1 MEQSPV
7 VAAGSLA
14 NPIVAVLIPCHN
26 EEAAIGKVVADFRLA
41 LPDATVFVYDNNCTD
56 RTAEIARKAGAIV
69 RQETQPG
76 KGNVVRRMFAD
87 IEADVFVL
95 VDGDDTYDASAAPML
110 IDRLLANS
118 LDMINASRVETCQAA
133 YRRGH
138 RFGNRFLTA
147 VVASVF
153 GKRLGDMLSG
163 YRVFSRRFVKSF
175 PSLSSGFEIETELTV
190 HALELRLPIAEVPVS
205 YRDRPAGSV
214 SKLRTY
220 SDGFR
225 ILRMIIRLIKEEK
238 PLQFFS
244 FFFASF
250 ATTAIVLNV
259 PVILTYME
267 TGLVP
272 RFPTAILGTG
282 LMLLAFLSL
291 TCGFVLDTVTR
302 GRIELKRMH
311 YLSIPL
317 RFNPPRA
324 TAAKLASVRM
334 PGARVRS

>member
-1 MEQSPV
+1 MEQTPI
-7 VAAGSLA
+7 AAGGSLA
-14 NPIVAVLIPCHN
+14 SPVIAVLIPCHN
-26 EEAAIGKVVADFRLA
+26 EEAAIGKVVADFRQA
-41 LPDATVFVYDNNCTD
+41 LPDATIFVYDNNCTD

-69 RQETQPG
+69 RQESQPG

-118 LDMINASRVETCQAA
+118 LDMINASRVETCEAA
-133 YRRGH
+133 YRPGH
-138 RFGNRFLTA
+138 RFGNRFLTG

-190 HALELRLPIAEVPVS
+190 HALELRLPIAEVPVP

-244 FFFASF
+244 FFFF
-250 ATTAIVLNV
+250 LLATTSIILEI
-259 PVILTYME
+259 PVVLTYLE

-272 RFPTAILGTG
+272 RLPTAVLGTG
-282 LMLLAFLSL
+282 MMLLAFLAL
-291 TCGFVLDTVTR
+291 TCGLVLDTVTR

-311 YLSIPL
+311 YLNIPL
-317 RFNPPRA
+317 RFNPPRV
-324 TAAKLASVRM
+324 TRAKVTNLRM
-334 PGARVRS
+334 RG